1 MIILFSTRENII
13 YRRAGAKLFHI
24 RRRAKLIPIRTHAV
38 TGAIHARGLGKAYI
52 VCVRNKKRFTRTRIM
67 LYI

>member
-24 RRRAKLIPIRTHAV
+24 RGRAKLIPIRTHTV
-38 TGAIHARGLGKAYI
+38 TGTIYARALKRRISCACAIKNDSHAR
-52 VCVRNKKRFTRTRIM
+52 V
-67 LYI
+67 